1 MKTLFSLLSGIFLLA
16 ITLPI
21 HAQKAV
27 IKGSVTASKSKE
39 ALIGVNVVATE
50 KTGTTTNLDGDF
62 KLKLSPGDYSIS
74 FSFIGYASKQ
84 QQVTLKAGETKTL
97 DISLQKEAKEMTTVV
112 VSGSKYKKDLAEE
125 TVSMEVLKP
134 DFIENS
140 NATSMDEALEKVSGV
155 SMMGEQ
161 ISIRGGSGYQAGSG
175 SRVLMLLD
183 GLPLLR
189 PDNGTI
195 MWKSLPLE
203 NIQQVEVIK
212 GASSALYGSSAM
224 NGIIN
229 VRTANPS
236 SEPYRKIVLY
246 GGLYGNPPVENAK
259 WWDRRPMFGG
269 ARMAYRQRFNH
280 FDVVLGGS
288 YQYDKGYLQ
297 NSKTNFGRFNFKT
310 RYRPKNVEGLTI
322 GLNGNFSLDQGEY
335 FFVWQDT
342 GKEMYIPRTGGDYMN
357 MPLSV
362 DPTIT
367 YFDKN
372 NNEHSF
378 KGRFYRTRTVN
389 SSDDTSTSHLYYGSY
404 NFHRKLK
411 QLNINLTTGVEGYYS
426 TINADQFGTHNGK
439 NIAGFFQLEKTLFD
453 RLNLTFGTRFEYFGI
468 DTTSTDHQ
476 LSLLSDVVS
485 ENIELPFKP
494 VARLGANYEI
504 AQSTNIRASYG
515 QAYRFPS
522 IGEKYVETTR
532 SGLRV
537 APNPALK
544 PETAWSGEIGI
555 NQGIKLSGW
564 KGYLDFAGFIT
575 EYSNMIEFQL
585 QGDAGLYFQSV
596 NIRDARISGVEI
608 STMGQGSLFG
618 FPTNI
623 MFGYTY
629 LYPIDLNDTTSNNDK
644 SHILKYRT
652 QHSAKADIET
662 TINMVTVGAVVKYKS
677 FMHNID
683 ETLNLISGVDD
694 FRKMHDEGSIVVD
707 FRIGVD
713 VIEDAKISFITK
725 NVFNELYTLRP
736 AYIEAPRN
744 YSLQLAYE
752 F

>member
-1 MKTLFSLLSGIFLLA
+1 MKTLFSIISMICLSVV
-16 ITLPI
+16 TLQI
-21 HAQKAV
+21 QAQKAV
-27 IKGSVTASKSKE
+27 LKGTVTAHQSKE
-39 ALIGVNVVATE
+39 ALIGVNVVAN
-50 KTGTTTNLDGDF
+50 KNNGTTTNLDGEF
-62 KLKLSPGDYSIS
+62 KLRLDPGEYSIS
-74 FSFIGYASKQ
+74 FSFIGYSEKTR
-84 QQVTLKAGETKTL
+84 QVDLEAGKTKTL
-97 DISLQKEAKEMTTVV
+97 NTSLKEKAQEMSTVV
-112 VSGSKYKKDLAEE
+112 VTGSKYEKDLAEE

-189 PDNGTI
+189 PDNGII

-236 SEPYRKIVLY
+236 NEPYRKIVLY

-259 WWDRRPMFGG
+259 WWDRRPIFGG
-269 ARMAYRQRFNH
+269 TRLAYRQRFNH

-310 RYRPKNVEGLTI
+310 RYRPPTVEGLTI

-342 GKEMYIPRTGGDYMN
+342 GRKMYLPRTGGRYMN
-357 MPLSV
+357 MPLSI
-362 DPTIT
+362 DPHIT
-367 YFDKN
+367 YFDNKN
-372 NNEHSF
+372 YKHSF
-378 KGRFYRTRTVN
+378 KGRFYRTHTIN
-389 SSDDTSTSHLYYGSY
+389 SSDDTSTSRLYYGSY

-411 QLNINLTTGVEGYYS
+411 QLDINLTTGVEGYYS
-426 TINADQFGTHNGK
+426 TINADQFGTHNGR
-439 NIAGFFQLEKTLFD
+439 NAAGFFQLDKTFFD
-453 RLNLTFGTRFEYFGI
+453 RLNLTFGTRFEYFSI
-468 DTTSTDHQ
+468 DSTGTNHS
-476 LSLLSDVVS
+476 LPLLSDALGAD
-485 ENIELPFKP
+485 IELPVKP
-494 VARLGANYEI
+494 VARFGANYEI
-504 AQSTNIRASYG
+504 AKATNIRASYG

-522 IGEKYVETTR
+522 IGEKYVETQR

-537 APNPALK
+537 APNPDLK
-544 PETAWSGEIGI
+544 PETAWSAEIGI
-555 NQGIKLSGW
+555 NQGLKLSGW
-564 KGYLDFAGFIT
+564 KGHVDFAGFVT

-585 QGDAGLYFQSV
+585 KGDAGLYFQSV

-629 LYPIDLNDTTSNNDK
+629 LYPIDLNDTSSTDNK

-662 TINMVTVGAVVKYKS
+662 TINIVTLGAIVKYKS

-683 ETLNLISGVDD
+683 ETLNLIKGVDD
-694 FRKMHDEGSIVVD
+694 FRKMHDDGSIVID
-707 FRIGVD
+707 IRIGLD
-713 VIEDAKISFITK
+713 VIQDAKISFITK
-725 NVFNELYTLRP
+725 NLFNELYTLRP

-744 YSLQLAYE
+744 YTVQLAYE